1 MSQNVTHKYALR
13 SLFRHKRRTILS
25 VLGIGLGVAVCLT
38 IISLV
43 RGERKMIMRA
53 AAECGAG
60 HLCIVPEEW
69 RNTRENS
76 LRLDD
81 WVAIREKVAEV
92 DNVRMVTPRTRCDTL
107 LAFGTRLTGVVAEGI
122 DPNTEQQANR
132 LVSNVIEGRYLKPGE
147 RNATVVGSTI
157 AERFRIEIGDPLMVT
172 ISDAN
177 GDIQGALWEIVGI
190 LTTGSSDMDSMICQV
205 SIEEMEKM
213 TGLSGAGEL
222 VVLVDNPRRLTQ
234 TVEEIRRILPEGS
247 LALTWEE
254 IRPELAAG
262 VKVDET
268 WSRVVIVVVITVVFL
283 GIASAQLAAVLERRR
298 EFAVL
303 SALGMRS
310 RALIRIMLTEG
321 IILGFFGAL
330 LGLFFGVPVNLVLA
344 TRGIDFSKVLG
355 DADMSFSNVILEPVF
370 HGDFGWYL
378 VPMSLW
384 LSLTATLLSSLY
396 PAWYASKLDP
406 ATALRVDH

>member
-122 DPNTEQQANR
+122 DPNTEQQTNR

>member
-1 MSQNVTHKYALR
+1 MSQNVTQKYAIR
-13 SLFRHKRRTILS
+13 SLFRHKRRTVLS

-69 RNTRENS
+69 RDTRENS
-76 LRLDD
+76 LRLDN
-81 WVAIREKVAEV
+81 WEAIREQVAAV
-92 DNVRMVTPRTRCDTL
+92 DNVRMVTPRSRCDTL

-147 RNATVVGSTI
+147 RNTTVVGSTI
-157 AERFRIEIGDPLMVT
+157 AERFRVEIGDPLMVT
-172 ISDAN
+172 VSDAN

-190 LTTGSSDMDSMICQV
+190 LTTGSSDMDSTICQV
-205 SIEEMEKM
+205 SLEEMEKM
-213 TGLSGAGEL
+213 TGLPGAGEL

-234 TVEEIRRILPEGS
+234 TAEEIRRLLPEGTI
-247 LALTWEE
+247 AMTWDE

-268 WSRVVIVVVITVVFL
+268 WSRVVIAVVITVVFL
-283 GIASAQLAAVLERRR
+283 GIASSQLAAVLERRR

-310 RALIRIMLTEG
+310 RALIRVMLTEG
-321 IILGFFGAL
+321 LILGFFGAL

-344 TRGIDFSKVLG
+344 TRGLDFSKVLG
-355 DADMSFSNVILEPVF
+355 DADMSFSNVILDPVF

>member
-1 MSQNVTHKYALR
+1 MSQNVTQKYALR
-13 SLFRHKRRTILS
+13 SLFRHKRRTVLS

-69 RNTRENS
+69 RDTRENS

-81 WVAIREKVAEV
+81 WEVIREQVAAV
-92 DNVRMVTPRTRCDTL
+92 DNVRMVTPRSRCDTL
-107 LAFGTRLTGVVAEGI
+107 LAFGTRLTGVVSEGI
-122 DPNTEQQANR
+122 DPTTEQQANR

-157 AERFRIEIGDPLMVT
+157 AERFRVEIGDPLMVT
-172 ISDAN
+172 VSDAN

-190 LTTGSSDMDSMICQV
+190 LTTGSSDMDSTICQV
-205 SIEEMEKM
+205 SLEEMEKM
-213 TGLSGAGEL
+213 TGLPGAGEL
-222 VVLVDNPRRLTQ
+222 VVLVENPRRLAQ
-234 TVEEIRRILPEGS
+234 TAEEIRRLLPEGTI
-247 LALTWEE
+247 AMTWDE

-268 WSRVVIVVVITVVFL
+268 WSRVVIAVVITVVFL

-310 RALIRIMLTEG
+310 RALIRVMLTEG
-321 IILGFFGAL
+321 VILGFFGAL

-344 TRGIDFSKVLG
+344 TRGLDFSKVIG
-355 DADMSFSNVILEPVF
+355 DADMSFSNVILDPVF

-384 LSLTATLLSSLY
+384 LSLMATLLSSLY